1 MSHLQ
6 QTQTVEQ
13 CQFLGI
19 CSYYLA
25 TGQLITPVTT
35 LTPQMIVT
43 VGLEGTEVFFSFHG
57 DMDQMILRK
66 FLVTHDTKNHMHKEI
81 FVNKCFPYQ
90 QLWSL
95 FSM

>member
-43 VGLEGTEVFFSFHG
+43 VGLEGTEVFTIETQS
-57 DMDQMILRK
+57 
-66 FLVTHDTKNHMHKEI
+66 NSPY
-81 FVNKCFPYQ
+81 FPF
-90 QLWSL
+90 SL
-95 FSM
+95 FMDTWTR

>member
-6 QTQTVEQ
+6 QTPTVEQ

-43 VGLEGTEVFFSFHG
+43 VGLEGTEVFTIETQS
-57 DMDQMILRK
+57 
-66 FLVTHDTKNHMHKEI
+66 NSPY
-81 FVNKCFPYQ
+81 FPF
-90 QLWSL
+90 SL
-95 FSM
+95 FMDTWTR

>member
-35 LTPQMIVT
+35 LSPQMIVT
-43 VGLEGTEVFFSFHG
+43 LGLEGTKVFTIATQSNSSCIPFSLC
-57 DMDQMILRK
+57 METWTR
-66 FLVTHDTKNHMHKEI
+66 
-81 FVNKCFPYQ
+81 
-90 QLWSL
+90 
-95 FSM
+95 